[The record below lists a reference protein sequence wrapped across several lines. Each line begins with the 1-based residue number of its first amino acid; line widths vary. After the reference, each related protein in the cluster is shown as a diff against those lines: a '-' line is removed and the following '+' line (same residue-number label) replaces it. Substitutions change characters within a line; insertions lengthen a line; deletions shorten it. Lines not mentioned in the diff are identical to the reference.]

1 MANVKISN
9 LSTIWTSS
17 AAEFTAI
24 KMDVTDTA
32 SSGSSKLMDLLV
44 GGVSKV
50 SVRKDGVL
58 TAAAFVGQ
66 HTGSTFGTASVSI
79 SSSVSQQSVTS
90 SHSLTGISSSFSL
103 QSNQS
108 VTASHALNGISASY
122 SSYSGQSNTSLSASQ
137 ATWSTTASFA
147 LNAGGS
153 GGTTLI
159 SGSSYN
165 ITSSWAISS
174 SYAMNS
180 SGGTTLTSGSS
191 YNITSSW
198 SNSSSYS
205 AQSAN
210 AITSSY
216 SLTAAASLSSGSS
229 YNITAS
235 SAISASYALSSS
247 YAVTASYAERYAPYW
262 PSNVQIT
269 GSNLVPN
276 DNQTVW
282 YIVTTGSFTL
292 IASALGSQ
300 PQYYKWYINSSSLIQ
315 SGSSN
320 SLLITG
326 ANKLSHSGY
335 YTCQVTNSYGSST
348 SANFQVQVL
357 EPAIIQSE
365 VIPSAT
371 PAVNSMVSFQISPIG
386 DNLGTRWKK
395 RSLSDPAVSDY
406 VQNGVPSI
414 LNVGRDTTV
423 LSIQAISPESEGTY
437 FCEVSNSI
445 SYTTSS
451 NMLIYVTAPRITT
464 QPSDLDSNG
473 LSTVVATGSAI
484 SYSWEYNGV
493 AITQQ
498 SASTLNLSQAV
509 DDGYFTATMMNQ
521 LYSLRCRVYNAVGY
535 NVSNNIQVKPFKKAG
550 VTLTGHAGTAQ
561 RATGPHIAINAG
573 GQIIAPIGTTYT
585 VFRNGY
591 NVGSDITSLGE
602 SSPQLTLHNVQSTD
616 AGEYVVSASFNGKHV
631 TSDAVSLEII
641 SNEQYHNAFPAV
653 RYVFDDEAHTL
664 IADYGMSL
672 GGVFIGTSLAG
683 SYLLSRGIR
692 QSLSYTV
699 YDRQDLSGYISCPGL
714 VAFPTSSGYPT
725 STVNMTGR
733 NISGSSSA
741 GSTTIYYQYVWSYN
755 HANCPTNSLGY
766 IDPWPC
772 LHPDTFANSGCN
784 TEGYHYYG
792 STIYTATII
801 SYGMLGITV
810 HPSGS
815 QTKATGS
822 QVALRTVATCGAA
835 DVHYRWYRNGVRIPD
850 SDSSIY
856 TISSVGVQDSGSYY
870 CIAGVKSTLS
880 YRTMQSS
887 ASILHVV

>member
-17 AAEFTAI
+17 ATEFTAI
-24 KMDVTDTA
+24 KMDVTDSA
-32 SSGSSKLMDLLV
+32 SSGSSKLMDLMV
-44 GGVSKV
+44 GGTSKA

-58 TAAAFVGQ
+58 TATSFIGQ
-66 HTGSTFGTASVSI
+66 HTGSSFGTASFSV

-90 SHSLTGISSSFSL
+90 SHAFTGISS
-103 QSNQS
+103 
-108 VTASHALNGISASY
+108 SY
-122 SSYSGQSNTSLSASQ
+122 SSYSGQSNTSLSSSQ
-137 ATWSTTASFA
+137 ATWSNTASYA
-147 LNAGGS
+147 LNAGS
-153 GGTTLI
+153 GGTTLN

-165 ITSSWAISS
+165 ITSSWAMSA

-180 SGGTTLTSGSS
+180 SGGGTTLTSGSTYNITASAAISASHSPSASMAVTASFALSANATLTSGSS
-191 YNITSSW
+191 YNIT
-198 SNSSSYS
+198 
-205 AQSAN
+205 
-210 AITSSY
+210 
-216 SLTAAASLSSGSS
+216 ASRAV
-229 YNITAS
+229 TAS
-235 SAISASYALSSS
+235 YIVSSS
-247 YAVTASYAERYAPYW
+247 YAETASYAERYAPYW

-276 DNQTVW
+276 DNNTVW

-300 PQYYKWYINSSSLIQ
+300 PQYYKWYINSSSLLQ

-326 ANKLSHSGY
+326 SNKLSHSGY

-348 SANFQVQVL
+348 SANFHVQVL

-365 VIPSAT
+365 IIPSPT
-371 PAVNSMVSFQISPIG
+371 PSVNSMVSFQISPVG
-386 DNLGTRWKK
+386 DNIGTRWKK
-395 RSLSDPAVSDY
+395 RSLSDPTVSDY

-464 QPSDLDSNG
+464 QPLDLDGNG

-509 DDGYFTATMMNQ
+509 NDGFFTSTMMNQ

-535 NVSNNIQVKPFKKAG
+535 NLSNNIQVKPFKKSG
-550 VTLTGHAGTAQ
+550 VAMTGHTEATQ
-561 RATGPHIAINAG
+561 RASQDPVVAIDG
-573 GQIIAPIGTTYT
+573 GAQLIAPVGTTYT
-585 VFRNGY
+585 VYRNGV
-591 NVGSDITSLGE
+591 NVGSDFSALGE
-602 SSPQLTLHNVQSTD
+602 TLPRLTIYNPQSSD
-616 AGEYVVSASFNGKHV
+616 AGTYVVSASFNGKSV
-631 TSDAVSLEII
+631 TSDAVTLTVTE
-641 SNEQYHNAFPAV
+641 NEYRHNAFPSQ
-653 RYVFDDEAHTL
+653 RYVFTDESHTL
-664 IADYGMSL
+664 IADTGDSL
-672 GGVFIGTSLAG
+672 GVHFNGMAG
-683 SYLLSRGIR
+683 APPGYYLLSRGIR
-692 QSLSYTV
+692 ESGNYTV
-699 YDRQDLSGYISCPGL
+699 YDRHDLAAGVPCPNQIVL
-714 VAFPTSSGYPT
+714 PTQSSFPT
-725 STVNMTGR
+725 STVTMTGR
-733 NISGSSSA
+733 ALSGPASGS
-741 GSTTIYYQYVWSYN
+741 GSTTIYYQYAYSY
-755 HANCPTNSLGY
+755 ATSNCPTNSVSTT
-766 IDPWPC
+766 DPWSK
-772 LHPDTFANSGCN
+772 LHPDTWEDTGNLN
-784 TEGYHYYG
+784 TSPVVGGG
-792 STIYTATII
+792 STYLSCAII
-801 SYGMLGITV
+801 CYGNLGITV

-815 QTKATGS
+815 QTKSTGS
-822 QVALRTVATCGAA
+822 SVTLRTVATCGGA
-835 DVHYRWYRNGVRIPD
+835 DVHYRWYRNGIRIPD

-856 TISSVGVQDSGSYY
+856 SISSVALTDSGSYY

-887 ASILHVV
+887 ASMLVVV